1 MSSTETKV
9 KICGIKDTNILKK
22 INDLK
27 IDYLGINFIE
37 NSKRFIEKEIAIKI
51 SEELK
56 LSSKKINLVGLFQD
70 HDIKL
75 VNKTIDLINLDFVQL
90 CGKESTEY
98 VKAINSKTIKVIHIK
113 ESDSV
118 QDVGSKIKFYLAVCD
133 YIILDTYSKKSSG
146 GTGKVFNWKKYSS
159 LFSKNIFVAGGL
171 NPNNISEIISI
182 YKPWGVDVS
191 SGVESNGIKDFNKIR
206 KFIDHSKV

>member
-1 MSSTETKV
+1 MRSTETKV
-9 KICGIKDTNILKK
+9 KICGVKDTNILKK

-37 NSKRFIEKEIAIKI
+37 NSKRYIENEIAIKI

-133 YIILDTYSKKSSG
+133 YIILDTYSKNSSG

-206 KFIDHSKV
+206 KFIDHIKV

>member
-1 MSSTETKV
+1 MNSKETKV

-22 INDLK
+22 INNLK

-37 NSKRFIEKEIAIKI
+37 NSKRYIEKELAIKI
-51 SEELK
+51 SEELR

-75 VNKTIDLINLDFVQL
+75 VNKIIDLVKLDYVQL

-113 ESDSV
+113 ESDNV
-118 QDVGSKIKFYLAVCD
+118 EDVESKIKCYLAICD
-133 YIILDTYSKKSSG
+133 NIILDTHSKKSSG

-171 NPNNISEIISI
+171 NPINVSEIISI